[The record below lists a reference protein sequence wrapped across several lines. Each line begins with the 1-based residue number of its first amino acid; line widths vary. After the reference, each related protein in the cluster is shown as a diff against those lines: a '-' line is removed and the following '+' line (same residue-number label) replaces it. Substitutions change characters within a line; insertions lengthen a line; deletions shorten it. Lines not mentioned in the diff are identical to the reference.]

1 MPASML
7 YPKVSSLVLSPYS
20 FMIEMPETNADDFTV
35 LLDQGQIGPLESE
48 MSLTVSQEQKFTI
61 QEISPEWGYANEA
74 TKVCFM

>member
-1 MPASML
+1 M
-7 YPKVSSLVLSPYS
+7 LSPYS
-20 FMIEMPETNADDFTV
+20 FMIETPETNADDFTA